1 MRLSRSIRNRFVIAT
16 VVLVAVGICALL
28 ALSFLLGT
36 QTRSTL
42 RDATLQSELERSVA
56 LLARDPA
63 AELSQSMTLRV
74 YRAESAD
81 LPNEFVILPL
91 GAHPIV
97 AAGKRLFHVVVG
109 ETPHGRIYVSFDITE
124 RESLESK
131 DRWIVMSFGAL
142 IVLIAAL
149 AAVWL
154 ARSLLSPIDELAARL
169 EEISPEDRGVRL
181 ARVFGDSELAPIAR
195 SIDGFLGRLDGFV
208 ERERSFT
215 ESASHELR
223 SPLAVLQGA
232 AELLAEQS
240 REQPALA
247 RTVERIRRATRDMAD
262 FTHTLLLLSREP
274 QSVTSPGDQ
283 CDVTEVANRVVE
295 EQRILLAGKPVTLSC
310 ECNEP
315 VIVPAPASLVKIVL
329 SNLLRNAM
337 SATDSGSISC
347 RIRGRTIELSD
358 SGGGIPEDAME
369 RIFDRRFSLSPGGH
383 GLGLHL
389 TKRICDHF
397 GWSIAL
403 ESTATGT
410 VARVTFQESPAAERA
425 PRALC

>member
-16 VVLVAVGICALL
+16 VALVAVGICALL
-28 ALSFLLGT
+28 TLSFLLGT
-36 QTRSTL
+36 HTRGEL
-42 RDATLQSELERSVA
+42 RDETLQSELDHNIV

-63 AELSQSMTLRV
+63 AQLSQSKTLRI

-81 LPNEFVILPL
+81 LPNEFVTLPL
-91 GAHPIV
+91 GAHPFV
-97 AAGKRLFHVVVG
+97 AADGRLFHVVVR
-109 ETPHGRIYVSFDITE
+109 ESARGRIYASFDITDRE
-124 RESLESK
+124 RLESEN
-131 DRWIVMSFGAL
+131 RWVIMSCGAL
-142 IVLIAAL
+142 IVLVVAL

-169 EEISPEDRGVRL
+169 EQISPEDRDVRL
-181 ARVFGDSELAPIAR
+181 AKAFGDSELAPIAR

-232 AELLAEQS
+232 AELLADQS
-240 REQPALA
+240 RGQPALA
-247 RTVERIRRATRDMAD
+247 RTIERIQRATRDMSD

-283 CDVTEVANRVVE
+283 CDVTEVANRVIE
-295 EQRILLAGKPVTLSC
+295 EQRILLTGKPVTLN
-310 ECNEP
+310 CNCTEP
-315 VIVPAPASLVKIVL
+315 MIVAAPASLVKIVL

-347 RIRGRTIELSD
+347 CIRGRTIELSD
-358 SGGGIPEDAME
+358 SGAGIPEGAME

-383 GLGLHL
+383 GVGLHL
-389 TKRICDHF
+389 TKRICDKF
-397 GWSIAL
+397 GWAIAL

-410 VARVTFQESPAAERA
+410 VARVTF
-425 PRALC
+425 